1 MENVLYMKVK
11 CLNSYLKVA
20 QEGQSIRN
28 KIRKLTV
35 YQLNKKVF
43 TNINLKRNLYIK
55 EKSLYTYI
63 LVLKSY
69 SF

>member
-1 MENVLYMKVK
+1 MT
-11 CLNSYLKVA
+11 

-43 TNINLKRNLYIK
+43 TDINLKKRNLYIK

-63 LVLKSY
+63 FGTQDLFFLT
-69 SF
+69 F